1 VDRNF
6 IELMEELFLSP
17 SYLAIAT
24 HDTRVIEHACRFATR
39 NNIAP
44 DQFEF
49 QMIHGIGREAQQQL
63 SQKGYAVRAYVPF
76 GTEWAPYFIRR
87 LTERP
92 ANCFFLLKHL
102 PRE

>member
-1 VDRNF
+1 
-6 IELMEELFLSP
+6 
-17 SYLAIAT
+17 
-24 HDTRVIEHACRFATR
+24 
-39 NNIAP
+39 
-44 DQFEF
+44 
-49 QMIHGIGREAQQQL
+49 MIHGIGREAQQQL

-92 ANCFFLLKHL
+92 ANFFFLLKHL